1 MDAKTI
7 ITRRQSSVSKMDG
20 KDEDENEEKLASLR
34 LCYIKSDSDGNLGLH
49 LSRTPWDPYPWI
61 SGVTQGSNAE
71 SAGVKTGDC
80 VLEVNGED
88 LLGQRI
94 MDVAKKVRKKESVN
108 EGVTLLLWNSGYEK
122 NVSKI
127 NKQKI

>member
-7 ITRRQSSVSKMDG
+7 IAKRQNSATKLAEAG
-20 KDEDENEEKLASLR
+20 PEESTASLR

-61 SGVTQGSNAE
+61 SGVTPGSNAE
-71 SAGVKTGDC
+71 AAGVKTGDC

-94 MDVAKKVRKKESVN
+94 MDVAKKVRREDSAN

-122 NVSKI
+122 NVKKI
-127 NKQKI
+127 KK